1 MRNRPLIAAGLIV
14 ALYVAWPY
22 ATLLKLRQDLQSHD
36 VQALQGDIDWGRV
49 RAGLKDQIRDSLE
62 GRPAP
67 TAISATSDDLP
78 PFGASFAAHIAG
90 TAVDN
95 EVTPQRVA
103 DAFGALTPVAGAATG
118 PRLEAA
124 RFSGLTTFV
133 VTLRTASEAP
143 TDAPVRLKLALVR
156 HGWQFGWEVTSVW
169 MPASLLEQSQTHAS

>member
-1 MRNRPLIAAGLIV
+1 MTNRPLIGLGLIL

-36 VQALQGDIDWGRV
+36 LQALQGDIDWGRV

-62 GRPAP
+62 GRPAA
-67 TAISATSDDLP
+67 TAISATRDDLP

-90 TAVDN
+90 SAVDN

-103 DAFGALTPVAGAATG
+103 DAFGALTPVAGAATE

-133 VTLRTASEAP
+133 VMLRPASEAP

-156 HGWQFGWEVTSVW
+156 QGWWLGWQVTNVW
-169 MPASLLEQSQTHAS
+169 MPATLLEQSQTHAS